1 LRYGTNFEEG
11 IVRVFQED
19 TTISVRVAARRFVM
33 SQWKARA
40 TLNKEKLHP
49 YHYTPVQDLLEE
61 DPLRRIGFCR
71 FMLNAD
77 MEDSTFLS
85 RILWTDESNFNREGI
100 TNYHNAHYYRST
112 LMYDERFPNRWMGR
126 GGPISWLAR
135 SPDLTPLDIHVW
147 GRIKELVS
155 AGEIHTREELIQ
167 RITDAAITFK
177 NTFLARVTRTEIRRR

>member
-1 LRYGTNFEEG
+1 MAPTSDLDSSELQLRYGTNFEEG

-100 TNYHNAHYYRST
+100 TNYHNAHYYRN
-112 LMYDERFPNRWMGR
+112 YQRRFSANVWCGVINDQIIKPYFLPDILNGQRYNDF
-126 GGPISWLAR
+126 PISHL
-135 SPDLTPLDIHVW
+135 PLLRKNVPLNI
-147 GRIKELVS
+147 RQ
-155 AGEIHTREELIQ
+155 TLIFQ
-167 RITDAAITFK
+167 H
-177 NTFLARVTRTEIRRR
+177 